1 MHFLFTFKI
10 KLFKASLLFLSEFL
24 WMNCVLFGASV
35 MSSKLSI
42 NRMIS
47 LFSFLTGA
55 TSVLAKNLDPENIIY
70 HIYLKTKGLTCTLLI
85 YAQNDLTNQ
94 H

>member
-1 MHFLFTFKI
+1 
-10 KLFKASLLFLSEFL
+10 
-24 WMNCVLFGASV
+24 MNCVLFGASV

-70 HIYLKTKGLTCTLLI
+70 HI
-85 YAQNDLTNQ
+85 
-94 H
+94 